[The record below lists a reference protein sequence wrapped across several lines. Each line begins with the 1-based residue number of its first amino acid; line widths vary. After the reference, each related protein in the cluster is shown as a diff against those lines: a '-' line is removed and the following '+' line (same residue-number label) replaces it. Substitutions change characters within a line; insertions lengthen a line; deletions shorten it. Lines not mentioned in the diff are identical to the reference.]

1 MRRPRVWFSTCLSF
15 FELWPSG
22 ACPREVD
29 VIWIEFVICWNLHQL
44 KGCPTLTYINQQ
56 VFRRCPPLTFHQPH
70 PWKPLGWWKVRGGH
84 PFRLMQIL
92 MVQMTKNLVHSFY
105 DILYQ
110 SKGVPTPSHNF
121 SRTWGTYFPIGHI
134 LLGTIYHAL
143 KSLISIYEKTKDLI
157 FY

>member
-1 MRRPRVWFSTCLSF
+1 M
-15 FELWPSG
+15 
-22 ACPREVD
+22 
-29 VIWIEFVICWNLHQL
+29 
-44 KGCPTLTYINQQ
+44 
-56 VFRRCPPLTFHQPH
+56 
-70 PWKPLGWWKVRGGH
+70 RGGH

-121 SRTWGTYFPIGHI
+121 SRTWGTYFSIGHI

-143 KSLISIYEKTKDLI
+143 KSLLSEYEKTKDLI
-157 FY
+157 FYKYGFEYATVFIDHFNRTLKNNKELVPISILVPI